1 MANKRS
7 FLSPAM
13 LERDGVVTVFRLM
26 LTLGLAFALSFGFV
40 FCFGFVGMFLPV
52 RGVLV
57 KDVLSAN

>member
-40 FCFGFVGMFLPV
+40 FCFGAVGLFLPA

-57 KDVLSAN
+57 KVVLSAT